1 MRRFVPGDVEL
12 SVVVPTLNEAA
23 NLPFLVQRIGAAL
36 RGRAYEI
43 LIVDDGSG
51 DDTPEICA
59 RLRER
64 YPVFLHVR
72 RDPRDGLSGAVVYG
86 MSRARGEYLVV
97 MDADLQHPPEQVLE
111 LVEPLQRDEAEFVI
125 GSRYVG
131 GGQTDQRWGPLRKV
145 NSALATVLSRPLA
158 GRTRDPLSGFFALRA
173 ETFSRAENLKPV
185 GYKIALEL
193 LCKCRVRRVREV
205 PIRFGLR
212 KTGTSKLTVRQR
224 LNFLDHLSRLYD
236 HCFPRASAW
245 AKWGVVNGCG
255 WVIAFGLYVR
265 LVARD
270 VNPALA
276 PSIAF
281 AGVLIANT
289 IFQSR
294 AMRVLKGRSR
304 DWADFG
310 LVALIQWSVCT
321 LSARWIAN
329 HAIHATV
336 VELFAI
342 AFGAAAIAGSALR
355 AQLKSSARANVEEFA
370 VKSATEKRAFR
381 SAA

>member
-1 MRRFVPGDVEL
+1 MRPFVPEDVEL

-23 NLPFLVQRIGAAL
+23 NLPFLVQRIGGAL
-36 RGRAYEI
+36 RGRSYEI
-43 LIVDDGSG
+43 LIVDDGSR
-51 DDTPEICA
+51 DDTPAVCE

-72 RDPRDGLSGAVVYG
+72 REATDGLSGAVLYG

-97 MDADLQHPPEQVLE
+97 MDADLQHPPEQILE
-111 LVEPLQRDEAEFVI
+111 LVQPLERGEAEFVI
-125 GSRYVG
+125 GSRYVDG
-131 GGQTDQRWGPLRKV
+131 GTTDQKWGPLRRV
-145 NSALATVLSRPLA
+145 NSTLATVLSRPLA
-158 GRTRDPLSGFFALRA
+158 GRTRDPMSGFFALPA
-173 ETFSRAENLKPV
+173 ETLLRAENLQPV

-212 KTGTSKLTVRQR
+212 QTGESKLNIRQR
-224 LNFLDHLSRLYD
+224 LDFLDHLSRLYE
-236 HCFPRASAW
+236 HCYPRASKW
-245 AKWGVVNGCG
+245 AKWASVNGCG
-255 WVIAFGLYVR
+255 WLIAFGLYVR

-276 PSIAF
+276 PSLAF
-281 AGVLIANT
+281 AGVLVANA

-294 AMRVLKGRSR
+294 AMRVRGGRSR

-310 LVALIQWSVCT
+310 LVALVQWSACT

-329 HAIHATV
+329 HALHATV
-336 VELFAI
+336 LELFAI
-342 AFGAAAIAGSALR
+342 AFGIAALVGSALR
-355 AQLKSSARANVEEFA
+355 GQLISSAGWEADDSEAQSSIERPALRN
-370 VKSATEKRAFR
+370 
-381 SAA
+381 AA

>member
-1 MRRFVPGDVEL
+1 MRPFVPGEVEL

-23 NLPFLVQRIGAAL
+23 NLPFLAQRIGGAL
-36 RGRAYEI
+36 RGQAYEV
-43 LIVDDGSG
+43 LIIDDGSD
-51 DDTPEICA
+51 DDTPAVCE

-72 RDPRDGLSGAVVYG
+72 REARNGLAGAVVYG

-97 MDADLQHPPEQVLE
+97 MDADLQHPPEQIPE
-111 LVEPLQRDEAEFVI
+111 LVKPLECGEAEFVI
-125 GSRYVG
+125 GSRYVEG
-131 GGQTDQRWGPLRKV
+131 GKTDQKWGPLRRV
-145 NSALATVLSRPLA
+145 NSLLATVLSRPLV
-158 GRTRDPLSGFFALRA
+158 GRTRDPMSGFFAVRA
-173 ETFSRAENLKPV
+173 ETFFRAENLEPV

-212 KTGTSKLTVRQR
+212 QTGTSKLNVRQR
-224 LNFLDHLSRLYD
+224 LHFLDHLSRLYD
-236 HCFPRASAW
+236 HCYPRAAAW
-245 AKWGVVNGCG
+245 AKWAIVNGCG
-255 WVIAFGLYVR
+255 WLIAFGLYMR

-270 VNPALA
+270 MNPALA
-276 PSIAF
+276 PSVAF
-281 AGVLIANT
+281 AGILIANT
-289 IFQSR
+289 IFQIR
-294 AMRVLKGRSR
+294 ATRLRGGRSR

-336 VELFAI
+336 TELFAI
-342 AFGAAAIAGSALR
+342 TFGVAAIAGSTIK
-355 AQLKSSARANVEEFA
+355 AQLKSSTCPDVEEIEA
-370 VKSATEKRAFR
+370 PSANEKPAIRH
-381 SAA
+381 AA